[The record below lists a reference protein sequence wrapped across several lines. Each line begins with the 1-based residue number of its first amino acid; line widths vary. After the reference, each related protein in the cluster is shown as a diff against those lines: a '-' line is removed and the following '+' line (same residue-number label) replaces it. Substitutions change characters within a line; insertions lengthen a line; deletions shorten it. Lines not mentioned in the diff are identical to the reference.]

1 MIVAGEASG
10 DLHGANLVKALRH
23 LSPDLEIV
31 GIGGEKMKAAGVEIL
46 FDISQMA
53 IVGFTEVLSQF
64 KKLRRIFL
72 KTCRVIKTEELAAL
86 ILIDYPGFNLRL
98 AAHVKKHKLEIPVI
112 YYISPQVWA
121 WGKGRVK
128 RIAELVDKMIVVFPF
143 EREIYRN
150 EGLPVEFV
158 GHPLLDVI
166 GERESEEKTATDL
179 NVSLDN
185 PIVGL
190 LPGSR
195 RQEINRLLPLMLK
208 AAKLMRK
215 EMPTLRF
222 ILPRASTVSSP
233 EIGNLLPPDLEVSV
247 VTDKTYKVMAL
258 ADLLLV
264 ASGTAT
270 LEAACVGTPMIIV
283 YKVSLLNWLLAK
295 SLIKIPHLGLVN
307 VVAGRKVVPEFL
319 QFEAEP
325 RRLASAA
332 LSLLED
338 RDKQELMKKDLKAVK
353 AQLGRPGAS
362 RRAAHLVLEMTEDR
376 ERKTAEDRRQRTE
389 DREQKTEDR
398 R

>member
-23 LSPDLEIV
+23 LSPDLEII
-31 GIGGEKMKAAGVEIL
+31 GIGGVKMKEAGVKIL
-46 FDISQMA
+46 FDIDRMA
-53 IVGFTEVLSQF
+53 IVGFTEVISQF

-72 KTCRVIKTEELAAL
+72 KTCQVIKTEELAGL
-86 ILIDYPGFNLRL
+86 VLIDYPGFNLRL
-98 AAHVKKHKLEIPVI
+98 AAHIRNRKMGIPVI

-128 RIAELVDKMIVVFPF
+128 KIAELVDKMIVVFPF
-143 EREIYRN
+143 EKEIYQG

-166 GERESEEKTATDL
+166 GEGGVAGEKTASDL
-179 NVSLDN
+179 NVSSDS

-195 RQEINRLLPLMLK
+195 RQEVSRLLPIMLK
-208 AAKLMRK
+208 AAKLMKK
-215 EMPTLRF
+215 EITTLRF
-222 ILPRASTVSSP
+222 ILPRASTISSA
-233 EIGNLLPPDLEVSV
+233 EIKNLLPPDLEVKV
-247 VTDKTYKVMAL
+247 VAGSTYKVMAL
-258 ADLLLV
+258 ANLLLV

-270 LEAACVGTPMIIV
+270 LEAACVGTPMIII

-295 SLIKIPHLGLVN
+295 SLIKVPHLGLAN

-325 RRLASAA
+325 RRIASAA
-332 LSLLED
+332 LSLLGD
-338 RDKQELMKKDLKAVK
+338 RNKQELMRKDLKTVRDK
-353 AQLGRPGAS
+353 LGRPGAS
-362 RRAAHLVLEMTEDR
+362 RRAARLVLEMI
-376 ERKTAEDRRQRTE
+376 
-389 DREQKTEDR
+389 EQNAGN
-398 R
+398 